1 MEILSSL
8 GSTGLGLVWGWLV
21 GGFRTP
27 MAHPVR
33 TTLILTT
40 ATLAPALLIFR
51 LAGFVPMLLFF
62 AAVGAAA
69 VSRYSWH
76 RRLTER
82 LGPPHN

>member
-1 MEILSSL
+1 MEVLSSL

-21 GGFRTP
+21 GGFREP

-40 ATLAPALLIFR
+40 ATLASALLIFR
-51 LAGFVPMLLFF
+51 LIGYVPMLVFF
-62 AAVGAAA
+62 VAVGVAAVL
-69 VSRYSWH
+69 RYSWH
-76 RRLTER
+76 RRSAGR